1 MENDKWKM
9 KTPSYKKS
17 LLLFVLCSLVIWG
30 VGQWVTLPSSARQ
43 TEPKEIT
50 PDTLKKIKL
59 EESKRQFRLSD
70 RPTNTGTSPLPA
82 LLALYDKNE
91 FQAVSDQIVALS
103 DDKKSAPL
111 HLLHGNALAFLGKHE
126 EAAAAYQQ
134 AFRRAETPQEKAA
147 ALANF
152 GLLFST
158 KKVWREGITWT
169 ERALAIDR
177 QTGNR
182 QAEGA
187 DLALLGTLYYQAG
200 DTAKGSEA
208 HMEALEIAEAI
219 SDQRLM
225 ARQLA
230 SIGNLHY
237 LDRSYETALDYQQKA
252 LKLYRELGNP
262 IGEAVSLTSLSFIY
276 KDQKDFTKA
285 LAYQSDAL
293 AIHQAGNDLSS
304 QANAHI
310 NLALI
315 YQDQGE
321 LEKAIGSAEKAL
333 KIREEMNDPTGMA
346 NVEGTIGTI
355 HQSFGNL
362 PQAIQ
367 HLEKS
372 KELFQKGGASQQIH
386 IVDQRIQTLRDQLRN

>member
-1 MENDKWKM
+1 M
-9 KTPSYKKS
+9 KSRSYKKTF
-17 LLLFVLCSLVIWG
+17 LFALVAALVVWG
-30 VGQWVTLPSSARQ
+30 VGQRITLPSSARQ
-43 TEPKEIT
+43 TEPREIN
-50 PDTLKKIKL
+50 PDMLKKTKL
-59 EESKRQFRLSD
+59 EESKRQFRLSE
-70 RPTNTGTSPLPA
+70 RKTNDPASPLPS
-82 LLALYDKNE
+82 LLALYDDNQ
-91 FQAVSDQIVALS
+91 FQAVSDQIVGLS
-103 DDKKSAPL
+103 DDRKNAPL

-134 AFRRAETPQEKAA
+134 AYRKAETPQEQAA

-158 KKVWREGITWT
+158 KRVWKEGITWT

-177 QTGNR
+177 QTGDR

-208 HMEALEIAEAI
+208 HMEALKIAESI
-219 SDQRLM
+219 SDRRLM

-276 KDQKDFTKA
+276 KDRKDFAKA
-285 LAYQSDAL
+285 LAFQSDAL

-304 QANAHI
+304 QANSHI

-315 YQDQGE
+315 HQDQGE

-333 KIREEMNDPTGMA
+333 KIREEMNDLPGMA

-355 HQSFGNL
+355 HQSFGESPPSDRTSREIKRAL
-362 PQAIQ
+362 P
-367 HLEKS
+367 
-372 KELFQKGGASQQIH
+372 KGGASQQIH
-386 IVDQRIQTLRDQLRN
+386 IVDQRIQTLRDQMQN

>member
-1 MENDKWKM
+1 M
-9 KTPSYKKS
+9 KSRSYKKTF
-17 LLLFVLCSLVIWG
+17 LLALVAALVAWG
-30 VGQWVTLPSSARQ
+30 VGQWITLPSSARQ
-43 TEPKEIT
+43 TEPRVIN
-50 PDTLKKIKL
+50 PDALKKVKL
-59 EESKRQFRLSD
+59 EESKRQFRLSE
-70 RPTNTGTSPLPA
+70 RGTNDPASPLPS
-82 LLALYDKNE
+82 LLTLYDDNQ
-91 FQAVSDQIVALS
+91 FQAVSDHIVGLP
-103 DDKKSAPL
+103 DDRKNPPL

-126 EAAAAYQQ
+126 DAAAAYQQ
-134 AFRRAETPQEKAA
+134 AYRRAETLQEQAA

-158 KKVWREGITWT
+158 KRVWKEGIAWT

-177 QTGNR
+177 QTGDR

-208 HMEALEIAEAI
+208 HMEALKIAESI
-219 SDQRLM
+219 SDRRLM

-252 LKLYRELGNP
+252 LKLYREMENP

-276 KDQKDFTKA
+276 KDQKDFAKA
-285 LAYQSDAL
+285 LSLQSDAL

-304 QANAHI
+304 QANSHI

-315 YQDQGE
+315 HQDQGE

-333 KIREEMNDPTGMA
+333 KIREEMNDLPGMA

-372 KELFQKGGASQQIH
+372 KELFQRGGASQQIH
-386 IVDQRIQTLRDQLRN
+386 IVDQRIQILRDQMQNQ

>member
-1 MENDKWKM
+1 M

-17 LLLFVLCSLVIWG
+17 LLLFLLCSLVVWG
-30 VGQWVTLPSSARQ
+30 VSQWITLPSSARQ
-43 TEPKEIT
+43 TEPKEIN

-70 RPTNTGTSPLPA
+70 GNVGDRTSPLPS
-82 LLALYDKNE
+82 LLTLYDDNQ
-91 FQAVSDQIVALS
+91 FQNVSDQIVGLS
-103 DDKKSAPL
+103 DDQKNAPL

-134 AFRRAETPQEKAA
+134 AYRKAETAQEQAA

-158 KKVWREGITWT
+158 KKVWKEGIVWT

-177 QTGNR
+177 RTGNR
-182 QAEGA
+182 PAEGA

-208 HMEALEIAEAI
+208 HLEALKIAEAI
-219 SDQRLM
+219 SDRRLM
-225 ARQLA
+225 ARQFA

-237 LDRSYETALDYQQKA
+237 LDRSYETALNYQQKA

-276 KDQKDFTKA
+276 KDQKNFEKA
-285 LAYQSDAL
+285 LSYQMDAL
-293 AIHQAGNDLSS
+293 AIHQAGNDLAA
-304 QANAHI
+304 QANSHI

-333 KIREEMNDPTGMA
+333 KIREEMNDTTGMA

-362 PQAIQ
+362 PQAIE

-386 IVDQRIQTLRDQLRN
+386 IVDQRIQTLRDQMRN